1 MYVNCALHSVTLY
14 SQQMGGRKRLNV
26 RHPLASLARLP
37 RCNSFVKCASV
48 QTGRRRRKKKSEAKP
63 SGTVCRTPL
72 GVDKVPQNP
81 HRSDKIM
88 SFF

>member
-1 MYVNCALHSVTLY
+1 
-14 SQQMGGRKRLNV
+14 MGGRKRLNV
-26 RHPLASLARLP
+26 RQPLAATPLACL
-37 RCNSFVKCASV
+37 VLCATV
-48 QTGRRRRKKKSEAKP
+48 QTGRRRWKKKSEAKP

-72 GVDKVPQNP
+72 GVDKPPEIP

>member
-1 MYVNCALHSVTLY
+1 MFTFCNIVLATDGR
-14 SQQMGGRKRLNV
+14 SQ
-26 RHPLASLARLP
+26 ASQCETPARFA
-37 RCNSFVKCASV
+37 RSFTTV
-48 QTGRRRRKKKSEAKP
+48 QFICQVCQRTNWPPPPEKKSEAKP